1 MAGTTP
7 GTRFSRPHWGHLTS
21 LPANSSFSSYDVPHW
36 QVTRT
41 ATVASVRECPNLR
54 LDREAVTRRFAS
66 PYKETAMRPRF
77 ALFATL
83 AVATTAWAQT
93 PRPDSSAP
101 PVLIKAGRLIDG
113 RSDAPQSGVGILIEG
128 DRIKAVGPLAQ
139 VQGQAKG
146 ARVIDLS
153 QMTVLPG
160 LIDTHTHLLLQGDP
174 TAGSYNDQLLS
185 QSTPY
190 RAILAARNA
199 RIALEHGF
207 TTIRDL
213 ETEGAMYADVDV
225 KRAVDRGE
233 IPGPRIFASTRAMAP
248 TGMYPIVSDNW
259 ELELPHG
266 VQPVDGVEGARLA
279 VREQVAHG
287 ADWIKFYS
295 DRRYYFGPAPDS
307 VLHSWVN
314 FTDDEARAIVDEAH
328 RLGRKVAAHAIG
340 SDGIA
345 AALRAGVNTI
355 EHGDG
360 MTDSLLDVLVAKG
373 VYWVP
378 TVTVAYYVAGP
389 RSGVWGPMVEHQR
402 RAFTRALKKG
412 VRIVLG
418 TDVGGFPWT
427 ELNQAK
433 EFEYYVQYGM
443 TPMQAIKSGTS
454 LAAELLGQ
462 RDLGVVAPG
471 ASADLVAV
479 AGDPLKDVTELSR
492 VRFVMKGGVTY
503 LLP

>member
-1 MAGTTP
+1 
-7 GTRFSRPHWGHLTS
+7 
-21 LPANSSFSSYDVPHW
+21 
-36 QVTRT
+36 
-41 ATVASVRECPNLR
+41 
-54 LDREAVTRRFAS
+54 
-66 PYKETAMRPRF
+66 MRPRF
-77 ALFATL
+77 VLFATL
-83 AVATTAWAQT
+83 AVATPARAQA
-93 PRPDSSAP
+93 PRPVQTAS

-113 RSDAPQSGVGILIEG
+113 RSDGPQSSVGILIEG

-139 VQGQAKG
+139 VQAQARG

-160 LIDTHTHLLLQGDP
+160 FIDAHTHLLLQGDS
-174 TAGSYNDQLLS
+174 TAQAYNDQLLYE
-185 QSTPY
+185 STSY

-207 TTIRDL
+207 TAIRDL

-233 IPGPRIFASTRAMAP
+233 IPGPHIFASTRAMAP

-279 VREQVAHG
+279 VRQQVAHG
-287 ADWIKFYS
+287 ADWIKYYS
-295 DRRYYFGPAPDS
+295 DRRYYFTPDS

-328 RLGRKVAAHAIG
+328 RLGRRVAAHAIG

-389 RSGVWGPMVEHQR
+389 RGGVWGPMVEHQR
-402 RAFTRALKKG
+402 RAFTRGVKKG

-462 RDLGVVAPG
+462 RDLGVVTAG
-471 ASADLVAV
+471 AYADLVAV
-479 AGDPLKDVTELSR
+479 AGDPLKDVAELSR

-503 LLP
+503 VSP

>member
-1 MAGTTP
+1 MYHG
-7 GTRFSRPHWGHLTS
+7 F
-21 LPANSSFSSYDVPHW
+21 V
-36 QVTRT
+36 
-41 ATVASVRECPNLR
+41 
-54 LDREAVTRRFAS
+54 
-66 PYKETAMRPRF
+66 
-77 ALFATL
+77 LFATL
-83 AVATTAWAQT
+83 AVATPAWAQA
-93 PRPDSSAP
+93 PPPAQAAP

-128 DRIKAVGPLAQ
+128 DRIKAVGPLTQ
-139 VQGQAKG
+139 VQGQARG
-146 ARVIDLS
+146 VRVIDLS

-160 LIDTHTHLLLQGDP
+160 LIDAHTHLLLQGDP
-174 TAGSYNDQLLS
+174 TAQSYNEQLLY

-207 TTIRDL
+207 TAIRDL

-225 KRAVDRGE
+225 KHAVDRGE
-233 IPGPRIFASTRAMAP
+233 IPGPRIFAATRAMAP
-248 TGMYPIVSDNW
+248 TGLYPIVSDNW

-279 VREQVAHG
+279 VRQQVAHG

-295 DRRYYFGPAPDS
+295 DRRYYFTPDS

-314 FTDDEARAIVDEAH
+314 FTDDEARAIVEEAH
-328 RLGRKVAAHAIG
+328 RLGRRVAAHAIG

-360 MTDSLLDVLVAKG
+360 MTDSLLDVLLAKG

-389 RSGVWGPMVEHQR
+389 RGGVWGPMVEHQR
-402 RAFTRALKKG
+402 RAFARGLKKG

-433 EFEYYVQYGM
+433 ELEYYVQYGM

-462 RDLGVVAPG
+462 RDLGVVAAG
-471 ASADLVAV
+471 AYADLVAV

-503 LLP
+503 LSP